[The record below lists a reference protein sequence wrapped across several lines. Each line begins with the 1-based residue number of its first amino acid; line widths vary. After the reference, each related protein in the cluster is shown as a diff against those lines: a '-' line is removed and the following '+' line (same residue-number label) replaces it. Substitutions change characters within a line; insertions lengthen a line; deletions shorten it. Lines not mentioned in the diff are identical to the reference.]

1 MELFITQLHFLRPY
15 WFFSFIPLI
24 LFALFLITSHMT
36 SRSWQTIIDPKL
48 LPHLLV
54 GTPSKH
60 SALPSILYFI
70 VGTLIIVSLA
80 GPAWEKRPQP
90 VFKEQSALIIALD
103 LSRSMDAGDI
113 KPSRLTR
120 ARHKITDILKQRK
133 LGQTA
138 LIVYAANAYT
148 VSPLT
153 DDTATITSL
162 LSSLTTDI
170 MPSQGT
176 RTDKALETA
185 STLFENAGVKKGDI
199 LLVTDGVESNATTVF
214 KATSKNHRISILA
227 VASHDGAPIP
237 QPNGGFFKDR
247 RGNIVVPKLNMKSF
261 KKFINI
267 GSGHLSVITTDDS
280 DILHI
285 SSLFNANRF
294 DAIKDSKEST
304 LQTDS
309 WYEQGPWLLLIVIP
323 LVALTFRRGVLLV
336 IAFIMLQQPQYAE
349 AASLWDSLWSND
361 NQRAAKL
368 LEQDKPAEAAE
379 LFNNNEWQAA
389 SHYKNNEF
397 QKSIDALQDTN
408 TADGHYN
415 KGNAYAKLGDNQ
427 KAIKEYDEAL
437 KLDPQ
442 HKDAIYN
449 KELINKKQNDEKKE
463 QQNNKNSGDQD
474 SSNKD
479 KKQSNDGRPDEGN
492 SSQDK
497 DKQSGNQDDKNQ
509 SGQSNKD
516 KDPKDKESSKESG
529 KESSKESGKKSDKDL
544 DKKSDQD
551 KDVKESEKDP
561 NDKKDNSK
569 LASKPSDEEAQETD
583 KATQQWLRRI
593 PDDPGG
599 LLRNKFKY
607 QYKRQQRSSED
618 KNW

>member
-1 MELFITQLHFLRPY
+1 MELFFTQLHFLRPF

-24 LFALFLITSHMT
+24 LFVFLLITSHKT

-54 GTPSKH
+54 GKQSKH
-60 SALPSILYFI
+60 STLPSILYFI

-138 LIVYAANAYT
+138 LIVYAADAYT

-176 RTDKALETA
+176 RTDKALKTA
-185 STLFENAGVKKGDI
+185 TTLFENAGVKKGDI
-199 LLVTDGVESNATTVF
+199 LLVTDGVESNATTAF

-261 KKFINI
+261 KKFMNI

-285 SSLFNANRF
+285 SSLFNTNRF
-294 DAIKDSKEST
+294 DAKKDSKEST

-361 NQRAAKL
+361 NQRAARL

-397 QKSIDALQDTN
+397 QKSIDALQDTK

-427 KAIKEYDEAL
+427 KAIKAYDEAL
-437 KLDPQ
+437 KLNPQ

-449 KELINKKQNDEKKE
+449 KELIIKKQNEQKKE

-474 SSNKD
+474 SSDKD
-479 KKQSNDGRPDEGN
+479 KNQSKDGKPDKGN
-492 SSQDK
+492 SSPDN
-497 DKQSGNQDDKNQ
+497 DKQTGNQDDKDQ
-509 SGQSNKD
+509 SGQSNNNKD
-516 KDPKDKESSKESG
+516 SKDPKDKESSKESD
-529 KESSKESGKKSDKDL
+529 KDSDEKSDPN
-544 DKKSDQD
+544 KSDQG
-551 KDVKESEKDP
+551 KDAKSA
-561 NDKKDNSK
+561 SK
-569 LASKPSDEEAQETD
+569 LSDEQAQETD

>member
-1 MELFITQLHFLRPY
+1 MELFITQLHFLRPF
-15 WFFSFIPLI
+15 WFFSFIPLV
-24 LFALFLITSHMT
+24 LFVFLLITSHKT
-36 SRSWQTIIDPKL
+36 SRSWKTVIDPKL

-54 GTPSKH
+54 GKQSKH

-138 LIVYAANAYT
+138 LIVYAADAYT

-185 STLFENAGVKKGDI
+185 STLLENAGVKKGDI
-199 LLVTDGVESNATTVF
+199 LLVTDGVESHATTAF

-227 VASHDGAPIP
+227 VASQDGAPIP

-247 RGNIVVPKLNMKSF
+247 RGNIVVPKLNIKSF
-261 KKFINI
+261 NNFINI
-267 GSGHLSVITTDDS
+267 GSGRLSVITTDDS

-285 SSLFNANRF
+285 SSLFNTNRF
-294 DAIKDSKEST
+294 DAKKDSKEST
-304 LQTDS
+304 LQTDN

-323 LVALTFRRGVLLV
+323 LVALTFRRGVLLFIV
-336 IAFIMLQQPQYAE
+336 FIMLQQPQYAE

-361 NQRAAKL
+361 NQRAARL

-437 KLDPQ
+437 KLNPQ

-449 KELINKKQNDEKKE
+449 KELIIKKQNEQEKE

-474 SSNKD
+474 NSEKD
-479 KKQSNDGRPDEGN
+479 KNQSKDGKPDEGN
-492 SSQDK
+492 SSPDK
-497 DKQSGNQDDKNQ
+497 DKQSGNQDNKNQ
-509 SGQSNKD
+509 SGQSNINKD
-516 KDPKDKESSKESG
+516 SKDPKDKESSKESD
-529 KESSKESGKKSDKDL
+529 KDSDEKSDPN
-544 DKKSDQD
+544 KSDQG
-551 KDVKESEKDP
+551 KDAKSA
-561 NDKKDNSK
+561 SK
-569 LASKPSDEEAQETD
+569 LSDEQAQETD

>member
-1 MELFITQLHFLRPY
+1 MELFITQLHFLRPI

-24 LFALFLITSHMT
+24 LFAFLLITSHKT

-70 VGTLIIVSLA
+70 IGTLIIVSLA

-90 VFKEQSALIIALD
+90 VFKEQSALVIALD

-199 LLVTDGVESNATTVF
+199 LLVTDEVESNASTAF
-214 KATSKNHRISILA
+214 KTTSKKHRISILA
-227 VASHDGAPIP
+227 VASQDGAPIP

-247 RGNIVVPKLNMKSF
+247 RGNIVIPKLNMNSF
-261 KKFINI
+261 QSIINM
-267 GSGHLSVITTDDS
+267 GSGRFSVITTDDS

-285 SSLFNANRF
+285 SSLFNTNRF
-294 DAIKDSKEST
+294 DAKKDAKAST

-309 WYEQGPWLLLIVIP
+309 WYEQGPWLLLLVIP
-323 LVALTFRRGVLLV
+323 LVALTFRRGILFVFALIL
-336 IAFIMLQQPQYAE
+336 LQQPQHAE
-349 AASLWDSLWSND
+349 AASLWDSLWSNAD
-361 NQRAAKL
+361 QRAAKL
-368 LEQDKPAEAAE
+368 LEQNKPAEAAE
-379 LFNNNEWQAA
+379 LFNNSEWQAA
-389 SHYKNNEF
+389 SHYKNNEY
-397 QKSIDALQDTN
+397 QKSIDSLQDTH

-427 KAIKEYDEAL
+427 KALKEYDEAL

-463 QQNNKNSGDQD
+463 QQKNKKPGDQN

-479 KKQSNDGRPDEGN
+479 KTKSKDGKPDEGD
-492 SSQDK
+492 SSPNK
-497 DKQSGNQDDKNQ
+497 DKQSSDQDSKDQNGK
-509 SGQSNKD
+509 SKKD
-516 KDPKDKESSKESG
+516 KASDKESDEKSAQHKDG
-529 KESSKESGKKSDKDL
+529 KEP
-544 DKKSDQD
+544 
-551 KDVKESEKDP
+551 EKDP
-561 NDKKDNSK
+561 NDKKDNTKS
-569 LASKPSDEEAQETD
+569 ASKSNPSDKEAQETD
-583 KATQQWLRRI
+583 KVTQQWLRRI

-607 QYKRQQRSSED
+607 QYKRQQHSSED

>member
-1 MELFITQLHFLRPY
+1 MELFFTQLHFLRPI

-24 LFALFLITSHMT
+24 LFAFLLITSHKT

-54 GTPSKH
+54 GKSTKH

-70 VGTLIIVSLA
+70 VGALIIVSLA

-90 VFKEQSALIIALD
+90 VFKEQSALVIALD

-120 ARHKITDILKQRK
+120 ARHKITDILKERK

-138 LIVYAANAYT
+138 LIVYAADAYT

-162 LSSLTTDI
+162 LSSLTTDL

-199 LLVTDGVESNATTVF
+199 LLVTDGVESNASTAF
-214 KATSKNHRISILA
+214 KTTSKNHRISILA
-227 VASHDGAPIP
+227 VASQDGAPIP

-247 RGNIVVPKLNMKSF
+247 RGNIVVPKLNMNSF
-261 KKFINI
+261 QKIITI
-267 GSGHLSVITTDDS
+267 GSGRFSVITTDDS

-285 SSLFNANRF
+285 SSLFNTNRF
-294 DAIKDSKEST
+294 DAKSDTKAST

-336 IAFIMLQQPQYAE
+336 FAFILFQQPQYAE
-349 AASLWDSLWSND
+349 AASLWDSLWSNSD
-361 NQRAAKL
+361 QRAAKL
-368 LEQDKPAEAAE
+368 LEQNKPAEAAE
-379 LFNNNEWQAA
+379 LFNNNDWQAA
-389 SHYKNNEF
+389 SHYKNNEY

-442 HKDAIYN
+442 HKDAIFN
-449 KELINKKQNDEKKE
+449 KDLINKKQENEKKD
-463 QQNNKNSGDQD
+463 QQKNNKSGDQNSSDKDKNKSKDGKPDKGD
-474 SSNKD
+474 SS
-479 KKQSNDGRPDEGN
+479 P
-492 SSQDK
+492 DK
-497 DKQSGNQDDKNQ
+497 DKQASDQDNKEQD
-509 SGQSNKD
+509 GQSKKD
-516 KDPKDKESSKESG
+516 KDSKDPKDKESDITKDAKEP
-529 KESSKESGKKSDKDL
+529 
-544 DKKSDQD
+544 
-551 KDVKESEKDP
+551 EKDS
-561 NDKKDNSK
+561 NDKKDNAKSASK
-569 LASKPSDEEAQETD
+569 SKPSDKEDQKTD
-583 KATQQWLRRI
+583 KVTQQWLRRI

-607 QYKRQQRSSED
+607 QYKRQQHSSED